1 MFKVIIQRV
10 ATPKEANKRA
20 IELSKQ
26 QLWQLMKTQHLLSK
40 TYFFSY
46 RQSNRIPYALQG
58 SRTENCV
65 CINSSLTLG
74 QCL

>member
-26 QLWQLMKTQHLLSK
+26 QLWQLMKTLNTSSPKHIFAATVK
-40 TYFFSY
+40 VTVY
-46 RQSNRIPYALQG
+46 RQQPHTWPVIVS
-58 SRTENCV
+58 
-65 CINSSLTLG
+65 
-74 QCL
+74 